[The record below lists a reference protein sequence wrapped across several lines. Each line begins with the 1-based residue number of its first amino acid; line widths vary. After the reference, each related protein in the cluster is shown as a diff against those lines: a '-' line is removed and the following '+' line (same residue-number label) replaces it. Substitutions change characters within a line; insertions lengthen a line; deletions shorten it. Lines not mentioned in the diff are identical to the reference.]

1 MKKNDESVNEEEIQ
15 KTVTTLINLNRLE
28 NGITDIKH

>member
-15 KTVTTLINLNRLE
+15 KTVTTLITLNRLE
-28 NGITDIKH
+28 KGITDITH